1 MLFKKLI
8 PAIFWALIILGLCA
22 LPGAV
27 IPDMSFLD
35 WLKPDKI
42 VHLFL
47 FGVLSFL
54 LIKAFAEQV
63 TVEVLSAHLK
73 LISFFL
79 TSVYGVLIEI
89 LQEYCIPGRNGDVF
103 DSLADALGAILGLW
117 LYNYWS
123 RRRHAKIHY

>member
-1 MLFKKLI
+1 MLFRKLI
-8 PAIFWALIILGLCA
+8 PAIFWALFILGLCA

-27 IPDMSFLD
+27 IPEMSFLD

-54 LIKAFAEQV
+54 LIKAFNDQV
-63 TVEVLSAHLK
+63 TVEILTEHPK
-73 LISFFL
+73 LISIVI

-89 LQEYCIPGRNGDVF
+89 LQEYCILGRNGDVF

-117 LYNYWS
+117 VYNYWS
-123 RRRHAKIHY
+123 KRRQAKIL